1 VITTSLERSKEP
13 TAMLTWENDV
23 EATAL
28 RRQGW
33 TISAI
38 ARHLGH
44 DRKTIRDYLEG
55 KRVPGERTTSRTDPF
70 EEFAGYA
77 KVRLCDDPHLWATAL
92 FDEVIALGYAGSY
105 PSFTRALRTRALR
118 PHCEPCQASAG
129 RDHAIIDHPP
139 GAETQFDWLE
149 LPDPPASWGWGS
161 TAHLLVG
168 ALSHSSKWRAVLAE
182 SEDQPHLIEALDE
195 VVRRLGGCTKAWR
208 FDRMATVCHP
218 PTGRLSATFGPVA
231 KFYGVGIDICPSRHG
246 NRKGVVEKGN
256 HCLAQRWWRTLADDL
271 TPAKAQVSLD
281 EFCLRVGDARSRT
294 LDQARTTVGAVAA
307 AEPLAAPPARPY
319 PATLIVGRVVSA
331 QALVAFRGNFY
342 SIGPGL
348 SGATVVV
355 RHRLDAHLVE
365 IATTGGIVLAR
376 HRREPDGAGVI
387 ARATEHVTALE
398 HAVLAAFSDRA
409 PCRSKQRRPP
419 SPAALAEA
427 GRLTGTVSS
436 PGERVVVDLA
446 DYAAAANA
454 SPTALLGGH
463 RESAAQVA
471 TDE

>member
-1 VITTSLERSKEP
+1 
-13 TAMLTWENDV
+13 MLTWENDV
-23 EATAL
+23 EATSL
-28 RRQGW
+28 RKRGW

-44 DRKTIRDYLEG
+44 DRRTVRDYLEG
-55 KRVPGERTTSRTDPF
+55 KRIPGERVSSRVDPF
-70 EEFAGYA
+70 EEFAEYI
-77 KVRLCDDPHLWATAL
+77 KIRLTDDPHVWATAL
-92 FDEVIALGYAGSY
+92 FDEVVALGYSGSY
-105 PSFTRALRTRALR
+105 PSFTRGLRGRALR
-118 PHCEPCQASAG
+118 PHCEPCQASTG

-161 TAHLLVG
+161 TAHLFVG

-182 SEDQPHLIEALDE
+182 SEDGPHMVEALDK
-195 VVRRLGGCTKAWR
+195 VVRRLGGCTKVWR

-218 PTGRLSATFGPVA
+218 PTGRITATFGPVA
-231 KFYGVGIDICPSRHG
+231 KFYGVGVDICPSRHG

-256 HCLAQRWWRTLADDL
+256 HSLAQRWWRTLADDL
-271 TPAKAQVSLD
+271 SPAQAQSSLD
-281 EFCLRVGDARSRT
+281 EFCLRVGDTRPRT
-294 LDQARTTVGAVAA
+294 LDHGRTTVGELAA
-307 AEPLAAPPARPY
+307 GEPLTAPPGLAY
-319 PATLIVGRVVSA
+319 PVTLIVERIVSA

-342 SIGPGL
+342 SIGPGM
-348 SGATVVV
+348 SGATVMV
-355 RHRLDAHLVE
+355 RHRLDA
-365 IATTGGIVLAR
+365 TTIEVTTTSGVVLAK

-387 ARATEHVTALE
+387 ARADQHVVALE

-427 GRLTGTVSS
+427 GRLRGAVS
-436 PGERVVVDLA
+436 PAGEHVVVDLA
-446 DYAAAANA
+446 DYAAAAQA
-454 SPTALLGGH
+454 SATAARAEH
-463 RESAAQVA
+463 HKVVA